1 MRSSATESISRR
13 LTFQSAFASTYLEMK
28 WIISLYSRVREK
40 VYSNSP
46 YVSVQWQL
54 AAAEWLRF
62 MARTVKYLNA
72 NMLPVRR
79 FTLGGV
85 SPRWKMYIK
94 CLFSFFLL
102 HRTSWRSSTRE
113 LARWSQLEKLTW
125 KLCTVSE
132 RLLSF
137 LVPFLYF
144 SYVCINFQL
153 SRLIAREMWKTD
165 EIFVVILAIFLFFLI
180 IIFAPRK

>member
-28 WIISLYSRVREK
+28 WIISLYLRVREK

-94 CLFSFFLL
+94 CLFSFFCFTEHLGEVQPGSSPDDHSWKSLL
-102 HRTSWRSSTRE
+102 ESS
-113 LARWSQLEKLTW
+113 ARWVSDYCLF
-125 KLCTVSE
+125 LC
-132 RLLSF
+132 RF
-137 LVPFLYF
+137 Y
-144 SYVCINFQL
+144 
-153 SRLIAREMWKTD
+153 
-165 EIFVVILAIFLFFLI
+165 IFLMCV
-180 IIFAPRK
+180 